1 MKEFNKGFT
10 LIELMIVVAI
20 IGILAAI
27 AMPAYVEYV
36 QRAKRADA
44 KAALLSA
51 ILAQEKWRANHTTY
65 GSLADIDV
73 STTSPDKYYTISV
86 SGNTASTYSISA
98 APKSPHTDTKCAV
111 FTINQVGNNTTK
123 TVTGTS
129 SVDYCWGK

>member
-10 LIELMIVVAI
+10 LIELMIAVAI

-65 GSLADIDV
+65 GSISDIGV
-73 STTSPDKYYTISV
+73 STTSPDGYYTISV
-86 SGNTASTYSISA
+86 SGNTASAYSISA
-98 APKSPHTDTKCAV
+98 APKSPHTDSKCGT
-111 FTINQVGNNTTK
+111 FTIDQNGDK
-123 TVTGTS
+123 TATG
-129 SVDYCWGK
+129 VDDYCWGK